1 MSSIFSKTV
10 QNQSWKLLPEKAIYW
25 DERKTLIITDLH
37 IGKSGHF
44 RKAGIAAPSN
54 INAKNL
60 ERLAKLIQKHT
71 PSRLLILGDLFH
83 SKANREWL
91 EFEEWRE
98 NFHELDIQLVTGNH
112 DLLHQSFYESANITV
127 YKTLEIGSFLFVH
140 DPDKT
145 IETGAKVITVAGHI
159 HPGISIKGK
168 GRQSLRFPCFL
179 FSNERILLPAFGEFT
194 GLYTIKP
201 EEGEQVFAIV
211 EGSIIEL

>member
-1 MSSIFSKTV
+1 MSSTFTKNI
-10 QNQSWKLLPEKAIYW
+10 QNQTWELLPEKAVFW
-25 DERKTLIITDLH
+25 KEKGTLIITDLH

-44 RKAGIAAPSN
+44 RKSGIAAPST

-60 ERLAKLIQKHT
+60 DRLANLIENLQ
-71 PSRLLILGDLFH
+71 PSILLILGDLFH

-91 EFEEWRE
+91 EFEEWLE
-98 NFHELDIQLVTGNH
+98 GFDSLDIQLVTGNH

-127 YKTLEIGSFLFVH
+127 HETLEIGDFLFIH
-140 DPDKT
+140 DPGELSESGSSS
-145 IETGAKVITVAGHI
+145 IIVAGHI

-179 FSNERILLPAFGEFT
+179 FSDEKILLPAFGEFT

-201 EEGEQVFAIV
+201 EEDEQVFVVV
-211 EGSIIEL
+211 EGSVFEL